1 MTTHTEETS
10 PSSKKDGKQ
19 NNGASGG
26 AAGGAL
32 NELKEAALDDPI
44 FSFLSRWSNVIT
56 VACIIAGLVFLYM
69 QQSEKAFQQAMQE
82 SARVLREGRITF
94 DQYQTLVEKRREL
107 QEKIDGT
114 YTAAEGETVPGMA
127 ELETELKKVDDTI
140 SSVETTLAGKFNV
153 LAQSRGGY
161 GAMGKAY
168 QVLLQLRKGELDQAL
183 ATLKTLD
190 WQSKS
195 ADSSERMY
203 YELAAL
209 SVARALLDTP
219 DRQLEGVERLRLLAT
234 EGKVANVS
242 AGLALATIAISDE
255 ERIAARE
262 ILEAILARQPEQAE
276 LLEREI
282 QSLQ

>member
-1 MTTHTEETS
+1 MTTHSETS

-32 NELKEAALDDPI
+32 NDLKEAALDDPI

-56 VACIIAGLVFLYM
+56 VVCIIAGLVFLYM

-82 SARVLREGRITF
+82 SARVLREGRLTF
-94 DQYQTLVEKRREL
+94 NQYQTLVERRREL

-114 YTAAEGETVPGMA
+114 YIAAEGETVPGMA
-127 ELETELKKVDDTI
+127 ELETELKKVDETI
-140 SSVETTLAGKFNV
+140 ASVETTLTGKFNV

-161 GAMGKAY
+161 GAMGQAY

-183 ATLKTLD
+183 ATLKTLA
-190 WQSKS
+190 WQSQ
-195 ADSSERMY
+195 ATDSSERMY

-219 DRQLEGVERLRLLAT
+219 DRQAEGVERLRILAT
-234 EGKVANVS
+234 EGSVANVS
-242 AGLALATIAISDE
+242 AGLVLATIASSDE

-262 ILEAILARQPEQAE
+262 LLEAIIARNPEQSE